1 MSQSTATAEGRVS
14 GVWGSR
20 ALGRLVGVVP
30 PPLLILF
37 GMVSFQVGT
46 ATAKDLFGQVHPT
59 GVSFARFLVAAGLLA
74 VLHRPRLR
82 GLAGPDLRTLAGMG
96 ACMAVMNGLYFLA
109 VSRLPLGIATALAFS
124 GPFVLAIVGSRQLK
138 QAVWVVLAAVGVV
151 LLAPWT
157 SGEVDALGFAMAGA
171 AGCVFT
177 VYIVL
182 GRRAAS
188 TIPSGAGLTVPML
201 VAGLLLMPLG
211 LATSA
216 GDLLDPGV
224 VVPILAVALLST
236 VIPYSVDY
244 AALKRISASLYAVLI
259 SLDPAV
265 SALVGLAILDER
277 IGALGSVAI
286 VLICA
291 GSIGA
296 TWAKRSRGDAAGR
309 RRA

>member
-1 MSQSTATAEGRVS
+1 MSQSAVAEGDIAVQA
-14 GVWGSR
+14 GDR
-20 ALGRLVGVVP
+20 APGRIVGLIP
-30 PPLLILF
+30 PPLLILV
-37 GMVSFQVGT
+37 GMVAFQVGT
-46 ATAKDLFGQVHPT
+46 ATAKDLFDQVHPT
-59 GVSFARFLVAAGLLA
+59 GVSFARFLVAAGILA
-74 VLHRPRLR
+74 ALHRPNLR
-82 GLAGPDLRTLAGMG
+82 GMTMPDLRTLAGMG

-138 QAVWVVLAAVGVV
+138 QAIWVVLAAVGVI

-157 SGEVDALGFAMAGA
+157 TGEVDALGFAMAGA

-177 VYIVL
+177 LYIVL

-188 TIPSGAGLTVPML
+188 SIPTGAGVTVPMV

-216 GDLLDPGV
+216 GDLLDLGV
-224 VVPILAVALLST
+224 VPPILAVALLST

-244 AALKRISASLYAVLI
+244 AALRRISASLYAVLI

-265 SALVGLAILDER
+265 SALVGLVILDER
-277 IGALGSVAI
+277 IGTLGSIAI
-286 VLICA
+286 VMICM
-291 GSIGA
+291 GSLGA
-296 TWAKRSRGDAAGR
+296 TWSKR
-309 RRA
+309 RRAEGTA

>member
-1 MSQSTATAEGRVS
+1 MSQPTATAEARTAGDAS
-14 GVWGSR
+14 GPG
-20 ALGRLVGVVP
+20 LGRLVLLVP
-30 PPLLILF
+30 PPLLILV
-37 GMVSFQVGT
+37 GMVAFQVGT
-46 ATAKDLFGQVHPT
+46 ATAKDLFDQVHPT
-59 GVSFARFLVAAGLLA
+59 GVSFARFLVAAGILA
-74 VLHRPRLR
+74 ALHRPNLR
-82 GLAGPDLRTLAGMG
+82 GVALPDLRTLAGMG

-138 QAVWVVLAAVGVV
+138 QAVWVVLAAVGVI

-157 SGEVDALGFAMAGA
+157 TGEADALGFAMAGA

-188 TIPSGAGLTVPML
+188 TIPTGAGVTVPML
-201 VAGLLLMPLG
+201 VAGLLLMPVG

-216 GDLLDPGV
+216 GDLLDLGV
-224 VVPILAVALLST
+224 VPPILAVALLST

-244 AALKRISASLYAVLI
+244 AALRRISASLYAVLI

-265 SALVGLAILDER
+265 SALVGLALLDER
-277 IGALGSVAI
+277 IGTLGTIAI
-286 VLICA
+286 VLICT

-296 TWAKRSRGDAAGR
+296 TWAKRGRADGAG
-309 RRA
+309 